1 MSEIDPG
8 SLFPN
13 DRTIEA
19 VAAGEMTQIH
29 RGKQY
34 AAEGDWFEIDGDRFE
49 VVDVTERTLG
59 DVTDEDARREGSPD
73 LDAYKRR
80 MERAHGGDFEW
91 DEDADVI
98 RHRIERG

>member
-13 DRTIEA
+13 DRTIQA

-34 AAEGDWFEIDGDRFE
+34 ADEGDWFEIDGDRFE

-73 LDAYKRR
+73 LDAYRRR
-80 MERAHGGDFEW
+80 MKRAHGGDFEW
-91 DEDADVI
+91 NEDADVV
-98 RHRIERG
+98 RHRVEPR